1 MKEKKNI
8 NIEIGGR
15 IKKAREAAGLTQ
27 ERFAELIQLG
37 TKNVSAI
44 ERGVVGISLT
54 TVQRICQVLSISSD
68 MLFFD
73 NIEMNNEVQVLT
85 ERLDHLSPEQFEI
98 AKGILNKLFEAF
110 TLDNKK

>member
-15 IKKAREAAGLTQ
+15 IKKARETAGLTQ

-37 TKNVSAI
+37 PKNVSAI

-54 TVQRICQVLSISSD
+54 TVQRICEVLSISSD
-68 MLFFD
+68 VLFFD
-73 NIEMNNEVQVLT
+73 YVETNDEAHILS
-85 ERLDHLSPEQFEI
+85 ERLKHLSPEQFEI
-98 AKGILNKLFEAF
+98 AKGILNRLFEAF
-110 TLDNKK
+110 TLDSKK